1 MKTKIKVLAGIGI
14 ATVVALALIVGGWF
28 VNNAYAQ
35 APTPN
40 PNLNVPYGAPALA
53 PLRAVQACHNNQAVL
68 DLLKASANDLLAQR
82 QAGKSLLDIAAAKG
96 VSEQQL
102 TDALLQPI
110 TTMQGWMGQSQIPEA
125 QRRGNY
131 PQSNAQQMTQ
141 YMRDW
146 IAKDIRVAQYGTMTD
161 LRLFGGPGAGM
172 MGNWN
177 GSNSYGGMMN
187 GWSGSNS
194 GNGYGGM
201 MGGTGTNGFRGM
213 TGGRTN

>member
-1 MKTKIKVLAGIGI
+1 MNTKIKVLAGIGFV
-14 ATVVALALIVGGWF
+14 AVVALALIVGGWF

-35 APTPN
+35 APAPTPN
-40 PNLNVPYGAPALA
+40 AFYG
-53 PLRAVQACHNNQAVL
+53 ACHNNQAVV
-68 DLLKASANDLLAQR
+68 DLLKISASDLQAQR
-82 QAGKSLLDIAAAKG
+82 QAGKSLLDIATAKG

-110 TTMQGWMGQSQIPEA
+110 TTMHGWMA
-125 QRRGNY
+125 QNY
-131 PQSNAQQMTQ
+131 PQLNAQQMTQ

-161 LRLFGGPGAGM
+161 FRLFSGPGGGM

-177 GSNSYGGMMN
+177 GSNSYGEMMN
-187 GWSGSNS
+187 GWNG

-201 MGGTGTNGFRGM
+201 MGGNGGMMRGW
-213 TGGRTN
+213 TY